1 MPTELQLLQ
10 RRAKYLG
17 LKATG
22 SREDLLRR
30 ISRSEGIS
38 RAAVLQIIQYDL
50 AKMIKP
56 KAKAK
61 AKVYEPRYGDRYNR
75 RGLTEED
82 ELIMSYC
89 GNQCFAGGRAICPP
103 CDSRKCYCEPK
114 CSSVRDMIS
123 KGIERERMKNYADIL
138 GCVKFRVGD
147 IVVNQEAKQSPFGI
161 VDKVLDDDNSIL
173 VTQLAYKDSELQDV
187 MDRAKREGYRFTA
200 EEILDF
206 DTKYAVI
213 PIWKELKRSQIKG
226 KADQYELYDEHKL
239 YFKEYTMK
247 EIRELIKRN

>member
-38 RAAVLQIIQYDL
+38 REAVLQIIKRDL
-50 AKMIKP
+50 AKMKP
-56 KAKAK
+56 KAKA
-61 AKVYEPRYGDRYNR
+61 YDYDYRYNR
-75 RGLTEED
+75 RGLSEED

-123 KGIERERMKNYADIL
+123 KGVERERMKNYAEIL
-138 GCVKFRVGD
+138 GCIKFRVGD
-147 IVVNQEAKQSPFGI
+147 IVVNEEAKQSPFGI

-173 VTQLAYKDSELQDV
+173 ITQLAYKDSELQDV
-187 MDRAKREGYRFTA
+187 IDRAKREGYRFTA

-206 DTKYAVI
+206 DTKYAVR
-213 PIWKELKRSQIKG
+213 PIWKELKRSQTKV
-226 KADQYELYDEHKL
+226 KADQYELYDENKL
-239 YFKEYTMK
+239 YFKGYTMK